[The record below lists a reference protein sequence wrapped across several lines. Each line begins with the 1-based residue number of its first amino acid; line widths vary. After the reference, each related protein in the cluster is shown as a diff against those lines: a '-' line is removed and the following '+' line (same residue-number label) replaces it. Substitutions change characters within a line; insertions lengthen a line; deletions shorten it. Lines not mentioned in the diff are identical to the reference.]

1 MTSSLRL
8 YAGSIALSALLVLI
22 AVLGSRGGAGGS
34 GEPLPPTL
42 DVNRIAYVGTD
53 GLIHSVN
60 PDGSEPIRI
69 SPEEGVF
76 TWPTWSPDARRLV
89 FSGAV
94 EGETGDPDISLF
106 SLNLATGQLDRIY
119 TGEKG
124 IFPFIT
130 QDGSVIHYP
139 MWSPDAKSLTFIA
152 QTSRGLSLFL
162 DNLHDQAEA
171 RLLLDQGPLWSSWS
185 PDSAHVAVHR
195 GEDHFLVSALGEIE
209 VRELGIQSSIYRVP
223 AWTPDGQGITVMERS
238 GASGYTLYTA
248 GVKPEGLDD
257 AKPIADLRPYSTF
270 MWSPRG
276 DRLAI
281 ARSADILRYGGGS
294 LVVYDRL
301 DLKPK
306 EGDTEPTTVRDA
318 ILAYF
323 WSPDGARIA
332 YVALSESPGALRWK
346 VMDAET
352 GASWRLVDF
361 LPSRDQLTMF
371 EFFDQY
377 AYSHSLWS
385 PDGMF
390 LVFSGNLRGDTATA
404 SAGRQLGQ
412 PVSKIIVLD
421 AEPNAAVS
429 VIADGV
435 LGFWSPR

>member
-34 GEPLPPTL
+34 GEPLPPRL
-42 DVNRIAYVGTD
+42 AVNRIAYVGTD

-60 PDGSEPIRI
+60 PDGSEPSRI

-195 GEDHFLVSALGEIE
+195 GEDHFLVSALGE
-209 VRELGIQSSIYRVP
+209 RL
-223 AWTPDGQGITVMERS
+223 RS
-238 GASGYTLYTA
+238 GSWAS
-248 GVKPEGLDD
+248 
-257 AKPIADLRPYSTF
+257 
-270 MWSPRG
+270 
-276 DRLAI
+276 
-281 ARSADILRYGGGS
+281 
-294 LVVYDRL
+294 
-301 DLKPK
+301 
-306 EGDTEPTTVRDA
+306 
-318 ILAYF
+318 
-323 WSPDGARIA
+323 
-332 YVALSESPGALRWK
+332 
-346 VMDAET
+346 
-352 GASWRLVDF
+352 
-361 LPSRDQLTMF
+361 
-371 EFFDQY
+371 
-377 AYSHSLWS
+377 
-385 PDGMF
+385 
-390 LVFSGNLRGDTATA
+390 NLRSTGCRHGRRTARA
-404 SAGRQLGQ
+404 
-412 PVSKIIVLD
+412 
-421 AEPNAAVS
+421 
-429 VIADGV
+429 
-435 LGFWSPR
+435 

>member
-1 MTSSLRL
+1 MTTSLRV
-8 YAGSIALSALLVLI
+8 YAGSIALSALLVLMS
-22 AVLGSRGGAGGS
+22 VLGSRGGAGGS

-42 DVNRIAYVGTD
+42 SVNRIAYVGTD
-53 GLIHSVN
+53 GLIRSIN
-60 PDGSEPIRI
+60 PDGSEPSLI
-69 SPEEGVF
+69 SPDDGLF

-94 EGETGDPDISLF
+94 EGEAGDPDISLF
-106 SLNLATGQLDRIY
+106 SINLATGRLDRIY
-119 TGEKG
+119 AGEKG

-130 QDGSVIHYP
+130 QDRSVIHYP
-139 MWSPDAKSLTFIA
+139 MWSPDARSLTFIA
-152 QTSRGLSLFL
+152 QTSGGLSLFL

-171 RLLLDQGPLWSSWS
+171 RLLLDMGPLWTSWS
-185 PDSAHVAVHR
+185 PDSTHVAVHR
-195 GEDHFLVSALGEIE
+195 GEDHFLVSTLGEIE
-209 VRELGIQSSIYRVP
+209 IRELAIQSSIYRVP
-223 AWTPDGQGITVMERS
+223 AWTPDGGGITVMEGS
-238 GASGYTLYTA
+238 GSSGYTLYTA
-248 GVKPEGLDD
+248 GVKPGGLYETQ
-257 AKPIADLRPYSTF
+257 PVADLRPYSTF

-281 ARSADILRYGGGS
+281 ARSADVVRLGGSS

-301 DLKPK
+301 ELRAR
-306 EGDTEPTTVRDA
+306 EGEAEPTVIRDP

-332 YVALSESPGALRWK
+332 YVTLSQASASMRWK
-346 VMDAET
+346 VMDVET

-361 LPSRDQLTMF
+361 VPSRDQLTMF

-404 SAGRQLGQ
+404 STGHQ
-412 PVSKIIVLD
+412 PAQSVPRIIVLD
-421 AEPNAAVS
+421 AEPNSAVS
-429 VIADGV
+429 VVADGV